1 MEEPEPPLLRLFL
14 SGAALFVPR
23 LMLTEAAWGSLI
35 GSVWDQR
42 AMRLPASELLN
53 GVIFAALVVLASE
66 MQRFPSRPSEALGQ
80 ATEPVSLQDVRT
92 HNFAPSS
99 LARSS
104 LASSLAD
111 DGAEFPT
118 VGEANPV
125 PRAAE
130 NARDVSGAGAG
141 SALPRQA
148 AIPAERMNTAPAA
161 PEIDAFV
168 PPVRRQR
175 PITPPLTFA
184 EPSPAKKNKLTK
196 RKAAKTE
203 VRRAAHKKP
212 EPARSALGGATREA
226 AASKSKP

>member
-1 MEEPEPPLLRLFL
+1 
-14 SGAALFVPR
+14 
-23 LMLTEAAWGSLI
+23 
-35 GSVWDQR
+35 
-42 AMRLPASELLN
+42 MRLPASELLN

-66 MQRFPSRPSEALGQ
+66 MQRFPSRPSEASGQ

-104 LASSLAD
+104 LASSLARDAD
-111 DGAEFPT
+111 DGAEVPT

-184 EPSPAKKNKLTK
+184 EPSPAKKNKVTK